1 MHIQLNHLD
10 LNKLNIKEV
19 FKKVIF
25 PTTDKNFIDLGVIL
39 NIQLF
44 GNEVVLDIEISN
56 PTLQFK
62 KRIENICVEALQKQF
77 GNTIVVKLNF
87 IVKKV
92 EKDNKIKGNPIPGV
106 KNIIAVSSGKGGVG
120 KSTISANLSVAL
132 VELGYKVGLVDADIY
147 GPSMPIMFDLV
158 GESPNAIDVNGKK
171 KMQPL
176 ENYGVKMVSMGLFTQ
191 ANQAIVWRGP
201 MASKAL
207 NQLIWDSHWGELDY
221 LIVDLPPGTGD
232 IHLSLVQAIPI
243 TGAVIISTP
252 QEIALADAEKG
263 VNMFRMDSIDV
274 PVLGIIENM
283 SFFVT
288 EENPDKKYFIF
299 GKDGAKNLADKL
311 GIELLGQIPIVQSLR
326 EAADAG
332 RPGVL
337 QLNTEISNSFI
348 NLAKKVVLSIDERN
362 ANLPT
367 TESVKIT
374 NMKGCSKKQEN
385 SDNK

>member
-1 MHIQLNHLD
+1 MQIKPVD
-10 LNKLNIKEV
+10 LNKKNIKEV
-19 FKKVIF
+19 FEKVLF
-25 PTTDKNFIDLGVIL
+25 PNTDKNFVDLGAIL

-44 GNEVVLDIEISN
+44 GNEVVLDIQISN

-62 KRIENICVEALQKQF
+62 KRIENICVDALQKQF
-77 GNTIVVKLNF
+77 GKNTVVKLNY
-87 IVKKV
+87 IVKNV

-158 GESPNAIDVNGKK
+158 GESPNAIEVDGKK

-263 VNMFRMDSIDV
+263 VNMFKMDSIDV

-299 GKDGAKNLADKL
+299 GKDGAKNLAEKL
-311 GIELLGQIPIVQSLR
+311 GVELLGQIPIVQSLR

-348 NLAKKVVLSIDERN
+348 NLAKKVVQSVDERN

-374 NMKGCSKKQEN
+374 NMKGCS
-385 SDNK
+385 

>member
-120 KSTISANLSVAL
+120 KSTIAANLSVAL

-221 LIVDLPPGTGD
+221 LVVDLPPGTGD

-263 VNMFRMDSIDV
+263 VNMFKMDSIDV

-299 GKDGAKNLADKL
+299 GKDGAKNLAEKL
-311 GIELLGQIPIVQSLR
+311 GVELLGQIPIVQSIR
-326 EAADAG
+326 ESADAG

-348 NLAKKVVLSIDERN
+348 NLAKKVVVSIDERN

-374 NMKGCSKKQEN
+374 NMKGCS
-385 SDNK
+385 

>member
-1 MHIQLNHLD
+1 MHIQLNPLD

-207 NQLIWDSHWGELDY
+207 NQLIWDSYWGELDY

-263 VNMFRMDSIDV
+263 VNMFKMDSIDV

-299 GKDGAKNLADKL
+299 GKDGAKNLAEKL
-311 GIELLGQIPIVQSLR
+311 GVELLGQIPIVQSLR

-348 NLAKKVVLSIDERN
+348 NLAKKVVVSIDERN

-374 NMKGCSKKQEN
+374 NMKGCS
-385 SDNK
+385 

>member
-77 GNTIVVKLNF
+77 GNTIVLKLNF
-87 IVKKV
+87 IIKKV

-263 VNMFRMDSIDV
+263 VNMFKMDSIDV

-299 GKDGAKNLADKL
+299 GKDGAKNLAEKL
-311 GIELLGQIPIVQSLR
+311 GVELLGQIPIVQSIR

-348 NLAKKVVLSIDERN
+348 NLAKKVVVSIDERN

-374 NMKGCSKKQEN
+374 NMKGCS
-385 SDNK
+385 

>member
-1 MHIQLNHLD
+1 MHVQIELVD
-10 LNKLNIKEV
+10 LNKKNIKEV
-19 FKKVIF
+19 FKGVLF
-25 PTTDKNFIDLGVIL
+25 PNTEKNFVDLGVIL

-44 GNEVVLDIEISN
+44 GNEVVLDIQISN

-62 KRIENICVEALQKQF
+62 KRVENICTNALQKQF
-77 GNTIVVKLNF
+77 GENTLVKLNY

-92 EKDNKIKGNPIPGV
+92 EKDNKIKGSPIPGV

-158 GESPNAIDVNGKK
+158 GESPNAIEVDGKK

-176 ENYGVKMVSMGLFTQ
+176 ESYGVKMVSMGLFTQ

-221 LIVDLPPGTGD
+221 LVVDLPPGTGD

-263 VNMFRMDSIDV
+263 VNMFNMKSIDV

-283 SFFVT
+283 SFFIT
-288 EENPDKKYFIF
+288 EEFPDKKYFIF
-299 GKDGAKNLADKL
+299 GEDGAKNLAEKL
-311 GIELLGQIPIVQSLR
+311 GVELLGQIPIVQSLR

-348 NLAKKVVLSIDERN
+348 NLAKKVVHSVDERN
-362 ANLPT
+362 SNLPI
-367 TESVKIT
+367 TETVKIT
-374 NMKGCSKKQEN
+374 NMKGCS
-385 SDNK
+385 

>member
-1 MHIQLNHLD
+1 MHIQLNPLD

-221 LIVDLPPGTGD
+221 LVVDLPPGTGD

-263 VNMFRMDSIDV
+263 VNMFKMDSIDV

-299 GKDGAKNLADKL
+299 GKDGAKNLAEKL
-311 GIELLGQIPIVQSLR
+311 GVELLGQIPIVQSLR

-348 NLAKKVVLSIDERN
+348 NLAKKVVVSIDERN

-374 NMKGCSKKQEN
+374 NMKGCS
-385 SDNK
+385 

>member
-1 MHIQLNHLD
+1 MQLNPLD

-263 VNMFRMDSIDV
+263 VNMFKMDSIDV

-299 GKDGAKNLADKL
+299 GKDGAKNLAEKL
-311 GIELLGQIPIVQSLR
+311 GVELLGQIPIVQSLR

-348 NLAKKVVLSIDERN
+348 NLAKKVVVSIDERN

-374 NMKGCSKKQEN
+374 NMKGCS
-385 SDNK
+385 

>member
-221 LIVDLPPGTGD
+221 LVVDLPPGTGD

-263 VNMFRMDSIDV
+263 VNMFKMDSIDV

-299 GKDGAKNLADKL
+299 GKDGAKNLAEKL
-311 GIELLGQIPIVQSLR
+311 GVELLGQIPIVQSLR

-348 NLAKKVVLSIDERN
+348 TLAKKVVVSIDERN

-374 NMKGCSKKQEN
+374 NMKGCS
-385 SDNK
+385 

>member
-1 MHIQLNHLD
+1 MHIQLNPLD

-263 VNMFRMDSIDV
+263 VNMFKMDSIDV

-299 GKDGAKNLADKL
+299 GKDGAKNLAEKL
-311 GIELLGQIPIVQSLR
+311 GVELLGQIPIVQSIR

-348 NLAKKVVLSIDERN
+348 NLAKKVVVSIDERN

-374 NMKGCSKKQEN
+374 NMKGCS
-385 SDNK
+385 

>member
-1 MHIQLNHLD
+1 MHEQIKPVD
-10 LNKLNIKEV
+10 LNKKNIKEV
-19 FKKVIF
+19 FEKVLF
-25 PTTDKNFIDLGVIL
+25 PNTDKNFIDLGVVL

-44 GNEVVLDIEISN
+44 GNEVVLDIQISN

-62 KRIENICVEALQKQF
+62 KRVENICVDALQKQF
-77 GNTIVVKLNF
+77 GKNTVVKLNY

-120 KSTISANLSVAL
+120 KSTISANISVAL
-132 VELGYKVGLVDADIY
+132 VGLGYKVGLVDADIY

-158 GESPNAIDVNGKK
+158 GESPNAVEVDGKK

-221 LIVDLPPGTGD
+221 LVVDLPPGTGD

-263 VNMFRMDSIDV
+263 VNMFKMDSIDV

-299 GKDGAKNLADKL
+299 GKDGAKNLAEKL
-311 GIELLGQIPIVQSLR
+311 GVELLGQIPIVQSIR

-348 NLAKKVVLSIDERN
+348 NLAKKVVVSIDERN

-374 NMKGCSKKQEN
+374 NMKGCS
-385 SDNK
+385 

>member
-77 GNTIVVKLNF
+77 GNTIVVKFNF
-87 IVKKV
+87 MVKKV

-221 LIVDLPPGTGD
+221 LVVDLPPGTGD

-263 VNMFRMDSIDV
+263 VNMFKMDSIDV

-299 GKDGAKNLADKL
+299 GKDGAKNLAEKL
-311 GIELLGQIPIVQSLR
+311 GVELLGQIPIVQSLR

-348 NLAKKVVLSIDERN
+348 NLAKKVVVSIDERN

-374 NMKGCSKKQEN
+374 NMKGCS
-385 SDNK
+385 